1 LKVESLA
8 TIESFVR
15 SAQEGSFSAAARRLG
30 VTPAAI
36 SKNVAA
42 LEGRL
47 GVRLFQRSTRRLTL
61 TEPGER
67 FLRQASSGLA
77 SLQAA
82 ADELR
87 STRSEPSGKLRVSVP
102 VAFGRAY
109 VLPILPAFM
118 ARYPAVEVEVSFENR
133 QVDLVG
139 EGFDV
144 AVGGSLEL
152 GAGIIAR
159 ELARAHVIAAAAP
172 SYLAGRA
179 LPKAPAELAEHDGI
193 LMRSVLTGRLR
204 SFVFRN
210 AAGEEATLPLRRR
223 LVLDDMEA
231 VCTAARLGLGVGMV
245 AVAFAVQH
253 LETGELVRVLPRW
266 FADTGSL
273 SIYYASQKL
282 LPAKTRAFVD
292 FTVAHFK
299 RERLALRM
307 RAG

>member
-1 LKVESLA
+1 MESLA
-8 TIESFVR
+8 SIESFVQ
-15 SAQEGSFSAAARRLG
+15 SAHSGSFSAAARRMG

-67 FLRQASSGLA
+67 FLQQAASGLA

-82 ADELR
+82 VDDLR
-87 STRSEPSGKLRVSVP
+87 NTRREPSGKLRVSVP
-102 VAFGRAY
+102 VAFGRDY
-109 VLPILPAFM
+109 VLPMLPAFM
-118 ARYPAVEVEVSFENR
+118 AKYPAIEVEMSFDNR

-144 AVGGSLEL
+144 AIGGSLEL
-152 GAGIIAR
+152 SAGLIAR
-159 ELARAHVIAAAAP
+159 ELARAHVVAAASP
-172 SYLAGRA
+172 DYLAEHGT
-179 LPKAPAELAEHDGI
+179 PKAPAELASHDGI
-193 LMRSVLTGRLR
+193 LMRSVLTGRVR

-231 VCTAARLGLGVGMV
+231 VCSAARLGLGVGMV
-245 AVAFAVQH
+245 ANAFAFKFV
-253 LETGELVRVLPRW
+253 ENGELVRVLPKW
-266 FADTGSL
+266 YADTGSL

-292 FTVAHFK
+292 FVVAHFK
-299 RERLALRM
+299 RERIAARV